1 MYELICVQT
10 IDFQVHVLKACDKGD
25 GELSGCIRVRFE
37 NFKDLYVID
46 VINHISSRQF
56 KAHR

>member
-1 MYELICVQT
+1 MICVQT
-10 IDFQVHVLKACDKGD
+10 FDFQVHVLKACDKGY
-25 GELSGCIRVRFE
+25 GEWSSCIRVRFE

-46 VINHISSRQF
+46 VINHISSRKF